1 MPTKELDDETKKLLK
16 TIVDHFDDE
25 DRGVRDRQIRQ
36 WRRLKLLWENIQHTY
51 YSEVAH
57 DWRIPESERSGGDGD
72 QGFYDKPVN
81 IYRAYLES
89 IIAALSVTVPPVT
102 CYPDDADNPL
112 DVSTAKAG
120 DKIATL
126 IFKHNDMPLL
136 WLHALFVFVTE
147 GMTACYTYAKEDEE
161 YGTYEKKQ
169 YAEESE
175 LHDITTCPYCQ
186 SQMSD
191 TPFNPNAPQATGLM
205 PIASPGGMDPNQM
218 DPSMGQDPS
227 MQDPSMMAPPEED
240 ESAEDEFM
248 PEGPQETQQMEQCE
262 NCGRMVLPQK
272 SQETFTNT
280 RMVGVTTHPK
290 SRVIMEV
297 YGGLFVKVPVWARDQ
312 SDCNYLIY
320 SYETHY
326 ANVLEKYPDLREKLV
341 SGKSTYDLY
350 EQWGRTS
357 PQYRGEHPVNNATV
371 RNCWLRPAAFQILNE
386 EECDKLHKEYPDG
399 VKVVVVNDFVADAC
413 NEALDDS
420 WTITHNPL
428 SDYIHF
434 DPIGLLLT
442 SVQDITNDL
451 ISLVLQTVEHGIPQ
465 TFADPKVLNF
475 NAYRQSEV
483 IPGGIYPATPK
494 SGKALSDG
502 FYEVKTATLS
512 QEVLPFSQ
520 KIQEIGQMVSGALP
534 SLFGGQMSG
543 SRTASEY
550 SMSRAQALQ
559 RLQSTWKM
567 LLMWWKNI
575 HGKAIPLYI
584 KEMKDDEKQVKK
596 DEFGNFVNV
605 FIRRSE
611 LEGKIGSVELE
622 ANENLPITWNQQKD
636 AIMELF
642 KMNNDTIT
650 ASLTTPENMPF
661 LKKVIGLDQYII
673 PGEDDRQKQ
682 YEEIQQ
688 LINSEPIQMPP
699 DPMMVQEAMQ
709 MGQPPPEP
717 TNEPSVQPDYDVDNH
732 VLESDICR
740 RWLVADAGRLCKIE
754 NPAGYENVLLH
765 MKMHLDMDK
774 QKQMEQQMEQMQA
787 QMQAQQAQM
796 GMMGPQMGPDG
807 SNNPI
812 APQSNAGVQMGV
824 GQNAPTVQ

>member
-1 MPTKELDDETKKLLK
+1 MAKELSDETKRLLK
-16 TIVDHFDDE
+16 LIVDHCDDE

-36 WRRLKLLWENIQHTY
+36 WRRLKLMWENIQHTY

-57 DWRIPESERSGGDGD
+57 DWRTPESERSGGDGD
-72 QGFYDKPVN
+72 QGNYDKPVN
-81 IYRAYLES
+81 VYRAYLES
-89 IIAALSVTVPPVT
+89 IIAALSVTVPPIT

-120 DKIATL
+120 NKIASL
-126 IFKHNDMPLL
+126 IFKHNDAPLL

-161 YGTYEKKQ
+161 YGTYKENEYK
-169 YAEESE
+169 EELES
-175 LHDITTCPYCQ
+175 HDITNCPYCQ
-186 SQMSD
+186 AQMSD
-191 TPFNPNAPQATGLM
+191 TLTPPMT
-205 PIASPGGMDPNQM
+205 DPMMQQM
-218 DPSMGQDPS
+218 DPSM
-227 MQDPSMMAPPEED
+227 MMGPDQGMMPPQEEVT
-240 ESAEDEFM
+240 DEFL
-248 PEGPQETQQMEQCE
+248 PEGPQECPSCGQM
-262 NCGRMVLPQK
+262 VVPVK
-272 SQETFTNT
+272 SQESLTVT
-280 RMVGVTTHPK
+280 RLVGVTSKPK
-290 SRVIMEV
+290 SRVCMEV
-297 YGGLFVKVPVWARDQ
+297 YGGLFVKVPVWARNQ

-326 ANVLEKYPDLREKLV
+326 ANVLEQYPELREKLV
-341 SGKSTYDLY
+341 AGKSTYDLY

-357 PQYRGEHPVNNATV
+357 PQYRGEHPINNATV
-371 RNCWLRPAAFQILNE
+371 RNAWLRPAIFNILSE
-386 EECDKLHKEYPDG
+386 DESDSLHKEFPDG

-413 NEALDDS
+413 NEPLDDS
-420 WTITHNPL
+420 WTLTYNPL

-442 SVQDITNDL
+442 SVQDITNDI
-451 ISLVLQTVEHGIPQ
+451 ISLVVQTIEHGIPQ

-475 NAYRQSEV
+475 KAYRESEALV
-483 IPGGIYPATPK
+483 GGIFPASPK
-494 SGKALSDG
+494 SGKAMGDA

-512 QEVLPFSQ
+512 QEVLPFAQ
-520 KIQEIGQMVSGALP
+520 KVQEIGQMVSGALP

-567 LLMWWKNI
+567 LLMWWKNVN
-575 HGKAIPLYI
+575 GKAIPLFI

-622 ANENLPITWNQQKD
+622 ANENLPMTWNQQKD

-650 ASLTTPENMPF
+650 ASLTTAENMPYI
-661 LKKVIGLDQYII
+661 KQSIGLNDYVI

-682 YEEIQQ
+682 YEEIQ
-688 LINSEPIQMPP
+688 LLTNSEPIQMPP
-699 DPMMVQEAMQ
+699 DPMAMQ
-709 MGQPPPEP
+709 QAQMMGGPSPQPQNMPSIMPE
-717 TNEPSVQPDYDVDNH
+717 YDVDNH
-732 VLESDICR
+732 PLESDICR
-740 RWLVADAGRLCKIE
+740 RWLVSDAGRLCKLE

-774 QKQMEQQMEQMQA
+774 QKMMEQQMDQMQA
-787 QMQAQQAQM
+787 QMAVM
-796 GMMGPQMGPDG
+796 PPPTGDG
-807 SNNPI
+807 ANNPKS
-812 APQSNAGVQMGV
+812 PQPNAGVQMGV
-824 GQNAPTVQ
+824 GQNAPTIQ